1 MSMISHRPSRGKK
14 PSALRKEN
22 RQSTLWTPLA
32 LRPVMQGHLDIK
44 PLITHRFPISR
55 VAQAFAVAAN
65 DPTAITMVI
74 EPDR

>member
-1 MSMISHRPSRGKK
+1 MSMISRPPSRGKQ
-14 PSALRKEN
+14 PFALRKEN
-22 RQSTLWTPLA
+22 RQRTLRTPLA
-32 LRPVMQGHLDIK
+32 LWPVMQGQLDIE

-65 DPTAITMVI
+65 DPTAIKVVI

>member
-1 MSMISHRPSRGKK
+1 MSMISRLPSRGKH

-22 RQSTLWTPLA
+22 RQRTLWTPLA
-32 LRPVMQGHLDIK
+32 LRPVIQGQLDIE

-65 DPTAITMVI
+65 DPTAIKVVI